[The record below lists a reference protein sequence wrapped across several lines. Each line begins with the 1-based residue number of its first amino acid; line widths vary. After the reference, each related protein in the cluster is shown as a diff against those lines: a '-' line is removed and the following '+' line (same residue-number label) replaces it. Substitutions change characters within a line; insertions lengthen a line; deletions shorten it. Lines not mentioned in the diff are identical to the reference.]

1 MLRRFKIGLMTI
13 VTITIVMVSFN
24 LALAEKTVIA
34 KVGNTEIT
42 VYELKREMHRIL
54 PLNTSFH
61 GSVSLEKKKEIRA
74 IALSNLAE
82 QGYKVEYALAHN
94 IAVSDS
100 KLEKRL
106 EKVKAKFKTPEALQK
121 ALGEEKLVDFH
132 ASVYRMMLAKKAEDT
147 VVNSRAKVSGE
158 EVYSFY
164 MKNKNMYQRPKQYR
178 ASHIFI
184 QVDPSLVGEE
194 REKLVAKANDLAE
207 RAKSGEDFYN
217 LAYYNSD
224 EDTKFVGGDMGT
236 FYSGQTVKEF
246 EDAIQDLSPG
256 DITGPVEAMA
266 GFHIIKL
273 TEVQEPR
280 LLTYEEVKGKI
291 RTTLENN
298 RRNVLYEEWMSNL
311 KSQYKYEIIHPDLK

>member
-1 MLRRFKIGLMTI
+1 MLKTKQKSLLAI
-13 VTITIVMVSFN
+13 VATLIL
-24 LALAEKTVIA
+24 LAGFSPAFADEAIIA
-34 KVGNTEIT
+34 KVGTTEIT
-42 VYELKREMHRIL
+42 VYELKREMQRIL
-54 PLNTSFH
+54 PMNTSFH
-61 GSVSLEKKKEIRA
+61 GSISLEKKKEIRA

-94 IAVSDS
+94 ISVSDS
-100 KLEKRL
+100 ELEKRL
-106 EKVKAKFKTPEALQK
+106 EKVKTTFKTPEAMQK
-121 ALGEEKLVDFH
+121 ALGGEKLDDFR
-132 ASVYRMMLAKKAEDT
+132 ASVYRMMLAKKAENI
-147 VVNSRAKVSGE
+147 VVDSKAKISGG
-158 EVYSFY
+158 EVYNFY
-164 MKNKNMYQRPKQYR
+164 MKNKSMYQQPKQYR

-291 RTTLENN
+291 RKTIEDN
-298 RRNVLYEEWMSNL
+298 RRKILYEEWMASL
-311 KSQYKYEIIHPDLK
+311 KSQYNYVIIHPDLK